1 MIPRMRFA
9 ETSEKKDDSDDPDT
23 SVADIKFPDDSTN
36 FLSGSGVKD
45 QELKRIE
52 GLSNGLILYNNKRTV
67 NTETSDYSHLYFDLL
82 ES

>member
-1 MIPRMRFA
+1 MRFTQ
-9 ETSEKKDDSDDPDT
+9 TSTKDTQEDPDT
-23 SVADIKFPDDSTN
+23 SVADIKFPDDSTS

-52 GLSNGLILYNNKRTV
+52 GLSNGLILYNNRRTV
-67 NTETSDYSHLYFDLL
+67 NSETSDFSHLYFDLL